1 LHRLYGKPP
10 LGNDDVL
17 FKMMEL
23 EFEKDQGIVTSN
35 YGGIKTDVRTEWL
48 FVVDPEHP
56 SVKQEMQENP
66 NFLRGSGEHFPQ
78 REPRPL
84 SAFITH
90 PLRDAASLTKAEVV
104 GLR

>member
-1 LHRLYGKPP
+1 MRSLILAVSLFLVQTSFGQFSITEGASTEKPVFPVLEAYSTGHTTILPTWTPGKKF
-10 LGNDDVL
+10 L
-17 FKMMEL
+17 
-23 EFEKDQGIVTSN
+23 
-35 YGGIKTDVRTEWL
+35 
-48 FVVDPEHP
+48 
-56 SVKQEMQENP
+56 QENP